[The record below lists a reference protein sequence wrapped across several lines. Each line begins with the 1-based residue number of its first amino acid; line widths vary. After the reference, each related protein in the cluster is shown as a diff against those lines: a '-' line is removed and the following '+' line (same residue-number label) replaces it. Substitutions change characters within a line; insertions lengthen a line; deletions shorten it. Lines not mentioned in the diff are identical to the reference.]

1 MGSSLMSPHG
11 CPYPS
16 LRRMNNMGYKCPL
29 CLQDFKH
36 DKIKWNEHLIKMHKG
51 IGKEIVDLFFLITES
66 KNKEGKSD
74 E

>member
-1 MGSSLMSPHG
+1 
-11 CPYPS
+11 
-16 LRRMNNMGYKCPL
+16 MNNMGYKCPL